1 MIYNHKRLKEVKKLT
16 FYPEG
21 KMMLVWDIEKPE
33 YVMERKVFAVLCD
46 PIPPDIP
53 YPVCGLNADGSS
65 NFWAHCAEIP
75 KENK

>member
-1 MIYNHKRLKEVKKLT
+1 MIYNHKRLKEVTKLT

-33 YVMERKVFAVLCD
+33 CVMERKVFAVLRD
-46 PIPPDIP
+46 PIPPDIL

-75 KENK
+75 KED